1 MADGSEPRRGRYGTQ
16 SARSCDRAGG
26 QVATW
31 IRWTLPELKRGP
43 AAGNRH
49 GGAPRG
55 AIPVAPGSPRAVNAA
70 SRLASVIEDPVCAL
84 RRSAAPSFGV
94 GTRKW
99 DDPLAERRAETRGD
113 GKMEETED
121 DVTMK
126 RARLGRMPNG
136 HRAWPTIAV
145 TLRCPSEARAS
156 KGDGPVCR
164 LEFGGR
170 ASFEARSRSRL
181 RMTVADR

>member
-1 MADGSEPRRGRYGTQ
+1 VASGCESRRGRYGTQ

-26 QVATW
+26 QVAAW

-84 RRSAAPSFGV
+84 RRSAAPLVRG
-94 GTRKW
+94 RHKKR
-99 DDPLAERRAETRGD
+99 DDPCAERRAETRGD
-113 GKMEETED
+113 GTME
-121 DVTMK
+121 
-126 RARLGRMPNG
+126 RARIPGISNGR
-136 HRAWPTIAV
+136 RATLMLTV

-164 LEFGGR
+164 RESWGR
-170 ASFEARSRSRL
+170 SSFEARCARASG
-181 RMTVADR
+181 

>member
-1 MADGSEPRRGRYGTQ
+1 MASGCESRRGRYGTQ

-84 RRSAAPSFGV
+84 RRSAAPLVSGSAQ
-94 GTRKW
+94 GNETIHAPNAARKR
-99 DDPLAERRAETRGD
+99 EVMG
-113 GKMEETED
+113 
-121 DVTMK
+121 
-126 RARLGRMPNG
+126 
-136 HRAWPTIAV
+136 
-145 TLRCPSEARAS
+145 
-156 KGDGPVCR
+156 
-164 LEFGGR
+164 
-170 ASFEARSRSRL
+170 
-181 RMTVADR
+181 

>member
-1 MADGSEPRRGRYGTQ
+1 METGRGKNSDYESTTVLTTYRIYATPDSFSLMRGVSGDDPDRRSGSVASRGRRSEPRHGRYGTQ

-84 RRSAAPSFGV
+84 RRSAAPLVRGRQKA
-94 GTRKW
+94 TR
-99 DDPLAERRAETRGD
+99 
-113 GKMEETED
+113 
-121 DVTMK
+121 
-126 RARLGRMPNG
+126 
-136 HRAWPTIAV
+136 
-145 TLRCPSEARAS
+145 
-156 KGDGPVCR
+156 
-164 LEFGGR
+164 
-170 ASFEARSRSRL
+170 
-181 RMTVADR
+181 